1 MGIWYFI
8 ILLGAHG
15 LGASYLYPAIKNML
29 KDWEKGEYDRFK
41 SWIWVL
47 RLMLVGLFALGVYM
61 SWNMV
66 K

>member
-1 MGIWYFI
+1 MGIWYLV

-29 KDWEKGEYDRFK
+29 NDWENGEYDRFK

-47 RLMLVGLFALGVYM
+47 RLMLVGLFLLGVCM
-61 SWNMV
+61 LFDMV